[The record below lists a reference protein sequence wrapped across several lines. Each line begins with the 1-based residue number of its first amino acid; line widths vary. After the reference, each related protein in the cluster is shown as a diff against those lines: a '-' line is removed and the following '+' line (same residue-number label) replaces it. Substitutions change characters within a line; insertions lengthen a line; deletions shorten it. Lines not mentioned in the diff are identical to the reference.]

1 MRGDCWLWN
10 AGTRSI
16 PCGEDA
22 ASLMP
27 DVESV
32 AHAHRELVRVA
43 VATHG
48 ARGIADRVA
57 SSVGGWV
64 LLLDEHGALRASVP
78 ATARA
83 HLPRIQTE
91 LTRFGAANPLSTLTV
106 SMPGEFVA
114 IRPVVTAGRA
124 RGFLA
129 IGRPEPLDPIE
140 RSLVDTATY
149 LMAEDLRRTDESR
162 QAARNDRRAVLQLML
177 DGDVERARRPAA
189 TLGVPVPDGP
199 MRVALLGVPRNHGPE
214 LLETAEEDQALR
226 RLVTL
231 IAELRPGRVAILLPT
246 AEGDTRTLE
255 AILRRVPHGRGA
267 VSDATDATE
276 LPAAWARVRSVFRA
290 ALDEPGRLYEARD
303 VTDAGLLR
311 YLDGPD
317 AKAWADAT
325 LAGLMM
331 LDRGSKV
338 DFIQTLRTFLANNG
352 RADASASALDI
363 HRHTLRYR
371 MSQLATALDRDL
383 DDPTV
388 RAELWIALQL
398 GHE

>member
-1 MRGDCWLWN
+1 
-10 AGTRSI
+10 
-16 PCGEDA
+16 
-22 ASLMP
+22 MP
-27 DVESV
+27 ADVESV

-43 VATHG
+43 VASHG
-48 ARGIADRVA
+48 TRGIAERVV

-64 LLLDEHGALRASVP
+64 LLLDEHGALRSSVP

-91 LTRFGAANPLSTLTV
+91 LTRFSAANQLSALTV
-106 SMPGEFVA
+106 SMPGESVA

-124 RGFLA
+124 RCFLA
-129 IGRPEPLDPIE
+129 IGRAEPLDSIE
-140 RSLVDTATY
+140 RSLFDTATY
-149 LMAEDLRRTDESR
+149 LMAEDLRRADESR

-177 DGDVERARRPAA
+177 DGDIARARRTAG
-189 TLGVPVPDGP
+189 TLRVPVPDGP

-226 RLVTL
+226 RIVTL
-231 IAELRPGRVAILLPT
+231 IAELRPGRVAVLLPE

-267 VSDATDATE
+267 VSDSTDEAE

-290 ALDEPGRLYEARD
+290 ALDDPGRLYEARD

-311 YLDGPD
+311 HLDSPD
-317 AKAWADAT
+317 ARAWAEAA
-325 LAGLMM
+325 LAGLRA
-331 LDRGSKV
+331 LDKGSKV
-338 DFIQTLRTFLANNG
+338 DFVQTLRTFLANNG

-371 MSQLATALDRDL
+371 MSQLAAALDRDL

-398 GHE
+398 VHD